1 MKSSLSDKFIEKF
14 STIPEFFVK
23 APGRINI
30 IGEHTDYNDGFVLPA
45 AIDKHILF
53 AISESEEN
61 DHSFYSL
68 DFDSSIQLPIEI
80 EVVSHKDAWV
90 KYIESTMVQLKL
102 RSYVS
107 KPIKC
112 AFVGNIPLGG
122 GMSSSAALCCGL
134 LFSLNEIN
142 EWSLTR
148 KQMAM
153 IAQATE
159 HGIGMNC
166 GIMDQFISLFG
177 RKNEVMLLDCRTLN
191 TQYFELDL
199 GDYRVCLINSMQK
212 HEFSTDSEYNDRR
225 ASCER
230 VVAKIKESDQNV
242 LALRDINLKQ
252 LSRIESEVEATDYK
266 RSLYVIEENNRVH
279 EMAKALKT
287 GDTDRIGK
295 ILKDAHSG
303 MKNLYEITTPEIDFM
318 VNFVNDAD
326 GALGARMMGGG
337 FGGCTINIIHKDHLE
352 KITKE
357 LYDAYKSAFGRN
369 LEVYHLSI
377 EDGVNVV

>member
-1 MKSSLSDKFIEKF
+1 MKSSLSNKFNEKF
-14 STIPEFFVK
+14 GASPEFFVK

-45 AIDKHILF
+45 AIDKYILF
-53 AISESEEN
+53 AVSESQEN
-61 DHSFYSL
+61 LHTFYSV
-68 DFDSSIQLPIEI
+68 DFDATINLPLEI
-80 EVVSHKDAWV
+80 DEVSDNAAWV

-107 KPIKC
+107 KPVKI
-112 AFVGNIPLGG
+112 AFTGNIPLGG

-142 EWSLTR
+142 DWSLTR

-177 RKNEVMLLDCRTLN
+177 RKGEVLLLDCRSLN
-191 TQYFELDL
+191 TQYFKLDL

-212 HEFSTDSEYNDRR
+212 HEFSTDSEYNNRR
-225 ASCER
+225 DSCER
-230 VVAKIKESDQNV
+230 VVKKIKENDQNV
-242 LALRDINLKQ
+242 IALRDITLDQ
-252 LSRIESEVEATDYK
+252 LRSIESEVDPTDYK
-266 RSLYVIEENNRVH
+266 RSMYVIAENNRVH
-279 EMAKALKT
+279 EMTAALRNSDMAKVGT
-287 GDTDRIGK
+287 
-295 ILKDAHSG
+295 ILKAAHVG
-303 MKNLYEITTPEIDFM
+303 MKELYEITTPEIDFL
-318 VNFVNDAD
+318 VDFVNDSE
-326 GALGARMMGGG
+326 GAIGARMMGGG

-352 KITKE
+352 HCTKS
-357 LYDAYKSAFGRN
+357 LYDAYKIKYDKS
-369 LEVYHLSI
+369 LEVYHLNI